1 MYFCIAGESKTDLD
15 LIADFETADDLLWHA
30 RADPERFAGRGRIQV
45 RASGRIGPLVELVSA
60 HRSDPAAY
68 RSLDIRPALARMV
81 AAALDREE
89 ISGAGVND
97 RAGVFPLS
105 RSDPG
110 GVDGVHWDQW
120 MKHVEN
126 AAVSA
131 GHARRLM
138 QGLIGAFG
146 ELQDNVHKHSERIET
161 GLAAYGVTA
170 DAFEFVVADSGIGV
184 LASLRQNPEFAHL
197 SDSGVALRA
206 AASDGAS
213 RLGKTSGH
221 GYGIGQLFRALAHD
235 AGELRF
241 RSGDWAMTIL
251 GDRPSL
257 SGQVKLAQKAWLN
270 GLAVTVR
277 CTPSRRSAS
286 ESG

>member
-1 MYFCIAGESKTDLD
+1 MD
-15 LIADFETADDLLWHA
+15 LIADFETVDDLLWHA
-30 RADPERFAGRGRIQV
+30 RNDPERFAGRGPIQI

-60 HRSDPAAY
+60 CRSDPAAY
-68 RSLDIRPALARMV
+68 GSVDIRPALARM
-81 AAALDREE
+81 ATAALDREE
-89 ISGAGVND
+89 ISGASVSD

-105 RSDPG
+105 RSHPG
-110 GVDGVHWDQW
+110 GADGVRWDQW

-131 GHARRLM
+131 GHARRLV

-146 ELQDNVHKHSERIET
+146 ELHDNVYKHSERIDT
-161 GLAAYGVTA
+161 GLAAFDVTA

-197 SDSGVALRA
+197 SDSGAALRA

-213 RLGKTSGH
+213 RLGKNSGH
-221 GYGIGQLFRALAHD
+221 GYGIGQLFRALARD

-241 RSGDWAMTIL
+241 RSGDWAMTIR

-257 SGQVKLAQKAWLN
+257 SGQVELAQKAWLN
-270 GLAVTVR
+270 GLAVTIR
-277 CTPSRRSAS
+277 CASPRRLAS
-286 ESG
+286 GSW